1 MCITI
6 NANLHGDTDCKFHRL
21 SQKQGYRENLFLPP
35 VILFADYHAKTEVGD
50 KYGTTAL
57 IWAARKGR
65 IDIAQML
72 LRAGASVDAVGMYSW
87 TPLLVAARWEG
98 WMQRS

>member
-1 MCITI
+1 MQTFT
-6 NANLHGDTDCKFHRL
+6 ARVSWASYK
-21 SQKQGYRENLFLPP
+21 KQGYVLPFLP

-98 WMQRS
+98 WIQRS